1 MLTVDA
7 LALAGVQI
15 FGNRA
20 DAAVSLWTVNAAA
33 LTAWVNVLI
42 VQHGWINY
50 PLGVLWSLSVE
61 MAFYL
66 LFPLAC
72 LALRRGWALAALA
85 AGLIVAGPLYRLA
98 SQGEAGAY
106 LYGYAACFDAI
117 AMGCCAAVL
126 ARRGRFAVLDVRP
139 CARSSARPWRGCTWP
154 GPSARAMCWARPRW
168 RSARPC
174 CCWAGPRRQGRMP
187 GPRALAACGRL
198 SYEIYLFHLVVL
210 GLIRGWA
217 PPALAS
223 GDARVALLAVY
234 LAASCAAGWLVAR
247 WWSEPANAALRL
259 HTRA

>member
-1 MLTVDA
+1 M
-7 LALAGVQI
+7 AGSTI
-15 FGNRA
+15 RWACCGRCLSRWRSTCYSRWPAWRCAGAGAGRA
-20 DAAVSLWTVNAAA
+20 
-33 LTAWVNVLI
+33 
-42 VQHGWINY
+42 G
-50 PLGVLWSLSVE
+50 
-61 MAFYL
+61 
-66 LFPLAC
+66 
-72 LALRRGWALAALA
+72 GWAHRR
-85 AGLIVAGPLYRLA
+85 GPLYRLA

-126 ARRGRFAVLDVRP
+126 ARRGRFAVLGRPAARDHRRGHGGLYLAWPIGQSNVR
-139 CARSSARPWRGCTWP
+139 
-154 GPSARAMCWARPRW
+154 WARPRW

-174 CCWAGPRRQGRMP
+174 CWRGHGVKGACPALARAGRLWSAQLRDLPLPPGGAGPD
-187 GPRALAACGRL
+187 
-198 SYEIYLFHLVVL
+198 
-210 GLIRGWA
+210 RGWA

>member
-1 MLTVDA
+1 M
-7 LALAGVQI
+7 AGSTI
-15 FGNRA
+15 RWACCGRCLSRWRSTCYSRWPAWRCAGLGAGRA
-20 DAAVSLWTVNAAA
+20 
-33 LTAWVNVLI
+33 
-42 VQHGWINY
+42 G
-50 PLGVLWSLSVE
+50 
-61 MAFYL
+61 
-66 LFPLAC
+66 
-72 LALRRGWALAALA
+72 GWAHRR
-85 AGLIVAGPLYRLA
+85 GPLYRLA

-174 CCWAGPRRQGRMP
+174 CCWRGHGVKGACPALARAGRLWSAQLRDLPLPPGGAGPDP
-187 GPRALAACGRL
+187 GL
-198 SYEIYLFHLVVL
+198 
-210 GLIRGWA
+210 A
-217 PPALAS
+217 PPLAS